1 MPLVLRSLLFVTLA
15 VALARPQSVL
25 GRERRATRGVAIVVA
40 LDASSSMTARDFP
53 GPQGLL
59 TRREAARSTLERFV
73 AARPDDLIGLV
84 SFARL
89 PDSSCAPTLDHDF
102 VIETAAALGT
112 TTPDQDGTNLGDA
125 LVWALRDVQGTG
137 SPRRVIVLLTDGRNE
152 PGLAEALEP
161 EAAAT
166 LVRQQGVV
174 LHTIAIGAR
183 AEQTS
188 AVEGMTSGPDHERL
202 RRLAA
207 LGGGDFFEAANSQAL
222 ERVFEQIDR
231 LERRAIQGTIRLRYR
246 EHFGPWALA
255 ALGLLVTDRL
265 LNAGRFRR
273 LPG

>member
-1 MPLVLRSLLFVTLA
+1 V
-15 VALARPQSVL
+15 
-25 GRERRATRGVAIVVA
+25 
-40 LDASSSMTARDFP
+40 
-53 GPQGLL
+53 
-59 TRREAARSTLERFV
+59 RFV

-84 SFARL
+84 TFARL
-89 PDSSCAPTLDHDF
+89 PDSSCAPTLDHGF
-102 VIETAAALGT
+102 LIETAAALGT

-125 LVWALRDVQGTG
+125 LAWALRDLQGTG

-166 LVRQQGVV
+166 LIRQQGVV

-183 AEQTS
+183 AERS
-188 AVEGMTSGPDHERL
+188 AAHGDTPSGPDRERL
-202 RRLAA
+202 QRLAA
-207 LGGGDFFEAANSQAL
+207 LAGGAFFEAADTQAL

-231 LERRAIQGTIRLRYR
+231 LERGPIQGTIRLRYR

-255 ALGLLVTDRL
+255 ALALLLTERL
-265 LNAGRFRR
+265 WSAGRFRR